1 MVAITPIMEV
11 KCPAF
16 LFAVCCEERGIQIQD
31 HCLRHLDVVDPF
43 SKYLAD
49 FLELF

>member
-1 MVAITPIMEV
+1 MIAITLIMEV

-31 HCLRHLDVVDPF
+31 HCLRNLDAVEPF
-43 SKYLAD
+43 SKYPVDL
-49 FLELF
+49 LELL